1 MAFVFI
7 TNYFFNGPL
16 FMPTWFGPSMSPRF
30 RRYLYPFNV
39 TQIDR
44 VIKIFILLRTNGR
57 TNISM
62 IYNLT
67 LSKVNKNRLV
77 NSGIEVVIML
87 KAASIPLATAEMKAM
102 ATQYNSPWPCSSL
115 EQHIRM
121 KKPNLQLVGP
131 EWGDYYHCLYYCLYS
146 TKC

>member
-1 MAFVFI
+1 MPPTCTALLNNFVFS
-7 TNYFFNGPL
+7 TKWLL
-16 FMPTWFGPSMSPRF
+16 FSSQIIFLMDPCLCPRDLNPVCPPRF

-102 ATQYNSPWPCSSL
+102 ATQYNSP
-115 EQHIRM
+115 
-121 KKPNLQLVGP
+121 
-131 EWGDYYHCLYYCLYS
+131 
-146 TKC
+146 